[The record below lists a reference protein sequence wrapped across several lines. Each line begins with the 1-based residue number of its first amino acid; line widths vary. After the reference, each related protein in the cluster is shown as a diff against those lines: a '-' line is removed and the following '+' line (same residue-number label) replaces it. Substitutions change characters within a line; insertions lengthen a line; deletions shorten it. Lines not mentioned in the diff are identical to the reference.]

1 MLPDLASPSKGM
13 PGTLFMNRNALDDRT
28 RLAIEL
34 ALTSGSND
42 AALIERQDASARR
55 LGFTGAE
62 IDAAR
67 QGWSFDVRASAALAL
82 AATQENKARTRQREK
97 ARQAGLSEVACREIE
112 GLARLLGMPP
122 SRKGPNPV

>member
-1 MLPDLASPSKGM
+1 
-13 PGTLFMNRNALDDRT
+13 MNRNALDDRT

-34 ALTSGSND
+34 ALTSGKD
-42 AALIERQDASARR
+42 DTALIERQDASARR

-82 AATQENKARTRQREK
+82 AAAREEKAQARQREK
-97 ARQAGLSEVACREIE
+97 ALRAGLSEGACREIE
-112 GLARLLGMPP
+112 GLARRLGVAT
-122 SRKGPNPV
+122 SRKGSNPV